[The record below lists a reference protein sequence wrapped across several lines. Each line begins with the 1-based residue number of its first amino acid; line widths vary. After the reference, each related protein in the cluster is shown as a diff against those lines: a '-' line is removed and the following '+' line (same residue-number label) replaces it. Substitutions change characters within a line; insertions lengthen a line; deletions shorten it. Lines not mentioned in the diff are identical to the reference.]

1 MLLVLAVR
9 VLEVGVRWVVLGDGT
24 DLRGEVAPEAW
35 ADVVGEILEQQRAVV
50 GRGGGVEEA
59 DVLVDD
65 GGGGGGDSSRPVVEA
80 GQGGGGAGLGS
91 CAQSR
96 GLLIVKGRQH
106 GGLQTQLLL
115 AIGPV
120 GRPALHFTLFGT
132 SLFQLGDDGALLVS
146 GGELLLLLLVL
157 LQLLLLGFG
166 LLGAQNFILHVAVS
180 AGRREQPGRS
190 AAAAAISGRGAVYES
205 GGAGGRILVVV
216 WRLQVRVDSYWESRL
231 VASVVLH

>member
-9 VLEVGVRWVVLGDGT
+9 VLEVGVRRVVLGDGT

-35 ADVVGEILEQQRAVV
+35 ADMVGEILEQQRAVV
-50 GRGGGVEEA
+50 GRGGRVEEA
-59 DVLVDD
+59 DVLIDD

-91 CAQSR
+91 CAKSR

-115 AIGPV
+115 AVGPV

-132 SLFQLGDDGALLVS
+132 SLFQLRDDGALSL

-157 LQLLLLGFG
+157 LQLLWLSFG

-180 AGRREQPGRS
+180 ASRREQPSRS
-190 AAAAAISGRGAVYES
+190 VAAPAISGRGAVYES
-205 GGAGGRILVVV
+205 SGAGGRILVVV